1 MIKVLK
7 DKRGNSTLIYS
18 VVILL
23 FLCLVT
29 IFVIGSNEFRTLTLN
44 ISNTSKTALE
54 EYINTETINEI
65 NSLKNGTD
73 YNFEID
79 EDEYKTYLAN
89 ALNIGEDLTGT
100 TGNGR
105 TFEITNISIT
115 NNNDLDLTLTLTLS
129 MPFKI
134 TENYVINFDKEIT
147 ITSKLTSTFS

>member
-1 MIKVLK
+1 MVKIFK

-105 TFEITNISIT
+105 AFEITNISIT

-134 TENYVINFDKEIT
+134 TESYVINFDKEIV
-147 ITSKLTSTFS
+147 ITSKLTSTF

>member
-1 MIKVLK
+1 MIKILK
-7 DKRGNSTLIYS
+7 DNRGNSTLIYS

-89 ALNIGEDLTGT
+89 ALGIGEDLTGT

-105 TFEITNISIT
+105 TFEITNISIA
-115 NNNDLDLTLTLTLS
+115 NNSDLDLTLTLTLS

-134 TENYVINFDKEIT
+134 TENYVINFDKEIV
-147 ITSKLTSTFS
+147 ITSKLTSTFV